1 MLGTWT
7 LGKEAGIVR
16 VMLLNTWEGGWDSGS
31 SCWEAV
37 PMGRL
42 GKWIF
47 MLGTWEGGWDSGS
60 SC

>member
-1 MLGTWT
+1 M
-7 LGKEAGIVR
+7 R

-37 PMGRL
+37 LMDLHVG
-42 GKWIF
+42 GV
-47 MLGTWEGGWDSGS
+47 GWESES